1 MIGLV
6 VLAGGLGAALRFVVD
21 AWVTRVVRSRVPL
34 GTLLVNVTGSFLL
47 GLVVAL
53 SGDHGVGADLRSVV
67 GTGLLGGYTTF
78 SAASVEAVS
87 LARQRGSR
95 ALVTATVHA
104 AAMLVCSLLAAGL
117 GLWFGGR

>member
-1 MIGLV
+1 MIALV

-21 AWVTRVVRSRVPL
+21 SWVARVVGSRVPL
-34 GTLLVNVTGSFLL
+34 GTLLINVTGSFLL

-53 SGDHGVGADLRSVV
+53 TGDHAAGADVRAVL

-87 LARQRGSR
+87 LAREGGSR
-95 ALVTATVHA
+95 AGATAVAHA
-104 AAMLVCSLLAAGL
+104 SGMLVCSLLAAGL
-117 GLWFGGR
+117 GLWLGGR